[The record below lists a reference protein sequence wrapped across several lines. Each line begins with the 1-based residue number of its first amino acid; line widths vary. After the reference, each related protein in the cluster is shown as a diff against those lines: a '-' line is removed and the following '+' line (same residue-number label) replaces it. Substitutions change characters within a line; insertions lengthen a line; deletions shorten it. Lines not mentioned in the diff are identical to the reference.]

1 MNGFGGFGYQ
11 GEFKK
16 GDDSSGQGQAN
27 TDECDDEP
35 EGKCGI
41 GCPSSCLSSAFAP
54 YLDQQDEDGS
64 DSSGKDGNNTNP
76 YSDSDYYNRHN
87 NSNNNSSSGNRIP
100 LPGGANM
107 LVIGSANIDGYQ
119 ITDEKQNSDTSTL
132 NDQINEM
139 IDTYFISSGP
149 NQNRP
154 SQKMIDLFNQ
164 MKEKQAMDEI
174 HMNKMRDVVYY
185 VLQVIIPGLPT
196 NKLPRSYVEWRPI
209 VRISRSEKKFT

>member
-1 MNGFGGFGYQ
+1 
-11 GEFKK
+11 
-16 GDDSSGQGQAN
+16 
-27 TDECDDEP
+27 
-35 EGKCGI
+35 
-41 GCPSSCLSSAFAP
+41 
-54 YLDQQDEDGS
+54 
-64 DSSGKDGNNTNP
+64 
-76 YSDSDYYNRHN
+76 
-87 NSNNNSSSGNRIP
+87 
-100 LPGGANM
+100 M

-209 VRISRSEKKFT
+209 VWISRSEKKFT